1 MKETN
6 TLDRGE
12 RRDMRGNKVIELKG
26 KKMGRRKEGKWDGKI
41 WCEMKSKMRNI
52 RRREKLRR
60 GRSGRESK

>member
-52 RRREKLRR
+52 R
-60 GRSGRESK
+60 